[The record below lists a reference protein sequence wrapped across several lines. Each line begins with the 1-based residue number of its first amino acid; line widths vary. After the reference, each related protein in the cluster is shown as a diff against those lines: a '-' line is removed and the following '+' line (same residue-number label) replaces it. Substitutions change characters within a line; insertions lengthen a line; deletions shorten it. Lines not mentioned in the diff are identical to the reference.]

1 MIHFICSYLC
11 TMRIKG
17 KHYRSIWVSPDNPRQ
32 VQTFDQRKIPFK
44 ITIETWESYKD
55 AVRAIKEMHVRGA
68 PLIGVSGAY
77 GLYLATLEA
86 PEDNPLPFLEKA
98 KTELENARPTA
109 VNLSWAVNKVW
120 NVIKNL
126 RSIEDMRATALSLA
140 NQLADDDV
148 KMCRR
153 IGEAGLPLIEE
164 IYARTG
170 KPVNILTH
178 CNAGWIATIDYGT
191 ITAPIYLAHRKGIP
205 VHVWVS
211 ETRPRNQGS
220 RITAWELKEE
230 GVPHTVIADNASGL
244 IMQEGKVDIVLVG
257 ADRVVRNGDTANKI
271 GTFMKAVIAKEYNIP
286 FYVALPSSTFDP
298 SLESGNQIP
307 IEVRSEEEVL
317 YTEGWI
323 DNDINRVRV
332 APFES
337 HAYNPAFD
345 VTPAKF
351 ITGYI
356 TDKGLLSVDELSK
369 LVPDTSKAKSMN

>member
-1 MIHFICSYLC
+1 
-11 TMRIKG
+11 MRIKG
-17 KHYRSIWVSPDNPRQ
+17 KHYRSIWVNPDNPKQ
-32 VQTFDQRKIPFK
+32 IQTFDQRKIPFK
-44 ITIETWESYKD
+44 ITIETWESYRD

-120 NVIKNL
+120 KVIKNL
-126 RSIEDMRATALSLA
+126 RSIKDMRATALSLA

-148 KMCRR
+148 KMCRS

-164 IYARTG
+164 MYARTG

-220 RITAWELKEE
+220 RITAWELGEE

-271 GTFMKAVIAKEYNIP
+271 GTNMKAVVAKEYNIP

-298 SLESGNQIP
+298 SLESGDQIP

-317 YTEGWI
+317 YTEGWL

-351 ITGYI
+351 VTGYI

-369 LVPDTSKAKSMN
+369 LVPDASEAKSMG

>member
-1 MIHFICSYLC
+1 MKIQ
-11 TMRIKG
+11 G
-17 KHYRSIWVSPDNPRQ
+17 KHYRSIWVNPDNPRQ
-32 VQTFDQRKIPFK
+32 IQTFDQRKIPFQ
-44 ITIETWESYKD
+44 ITIETWTSYKD
-55 AVRAIKEMHVRGA
+55 AVIAIKEMHVRGA

-86 PEDNPLPFLEKA
+86 PSDNPLPFLEKA
-98 KTELENARPTA
+98 KNELENARPTA

-126 RSIEDMRATALSLA
+126 RSIEDMRVTALAMA

-148 KMCRR
+148 KMCKK

-164 IYARTG
+164 IYAKTG

-191 ITAPIYLAHRKGIP
+191 VTAPIYLAHRKGIP

-220 RITAWELKEE
+220 RITAWELGEE

-244 IMQEGKVDIVLVG
+244 VMQEGKVDLVLVG
-257 ADRVVRNGDTANKI
+257 ADRVVKNGDTANKI
-271 GTFMKAVIAKEYNIP
+271 GTLMKAVVAREYGIP

-298 SLESGNQIP
+298 TLETGNQIP
-307 IEVRSEEEVL
+307 IEVRSEDEVL

-323 DNDINRVRV
+323 NDDINRVRV
-332 APFES
+332 APFNS

-356 TDKGLLSVDELSK
+356 TDKGLLTADQLDQLTAPSPKPV
-369 LVPDTSKAKSMN
+369 

>member
-1 MIHFICSYLC
+1 MKIQ
-11 TMRIKG
+11 G
-17 KHYRSIWVSPDNPRQ
+17 KHYRSIWVNPNDPRQ
-32 VQTFDQRKIPFK
+32 IQTFDQRKIPFQ
-44 ITIETWESYKD
+44 ITIETWTSYKD
-55 AVRAIKEMHVRGA
+55 AVIAIKEMHVRGA

-86 PEDNPLPFLEKA
+86 PSENPLPFLEKA
-98 KTELENARPTA
+98 KNELENARPTA

-126 RSIEDMRATALSLA
+126 RSIEDMRATALAMA
-140 NQLADDDV
+140 NQLADEDV
-148 KMCRR
+148 KMCKR

-164 IYARTG
+164 IYSKTG

-191 ITAPIYLAHRKGIP
+191 ITAPIYMAHRKGIP

-220 RITAWELKEE
+220 RITAWELGEE

-244 IMQEGKVDIVLVG
+244 IIQEGKVDIVLVG

-271 GTFMKAVIAKEYNIP
+271 GTLMKAVVAHEYGIP

-298 SLESGNQIP
+298 SLDTGSQIP
-307 IEVRSEEEVL
+307 IEVRSEDEVL

-323 DNDINRVRV
+323 NDDINRVRV
-332 APFES
+332 APFNS

-351 ITGYI
+351 ISGYI
-356 TDKGLLSVDELSK
+356 TDKGVLTAEQLHT
-369 LVPDTSKAKSMN
+369 LVEKGIKTV